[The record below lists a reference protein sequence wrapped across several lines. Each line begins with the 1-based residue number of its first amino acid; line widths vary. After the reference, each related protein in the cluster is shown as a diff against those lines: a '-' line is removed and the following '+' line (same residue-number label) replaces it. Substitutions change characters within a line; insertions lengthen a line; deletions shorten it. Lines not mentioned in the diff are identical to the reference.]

1 MDISDCFWL
10 FYASKYM
17 FFIGKVTEEWR
28 ALIMCIL
35 SDDYHSKTLLKNL
48 YFSNFK
54 DLFAN
59 IYRTVVIVS
68 IDLMPLW
75 LDYVLY

>member
-1 MDISDCFWL
+1 MEL
-10 FYASKYM
+10 FSIRIQRT
-17 FFIGKVTEEWR
+17 FQLVST
-28 ALIMCIL
+28 
-35 SDDYHSKTLLKNL
+35 
-48 YFSNFK
+48 

>member
-1 MDISDCFWL
+1 MKRRYSCI
-10 FYASKYM
+10 A
-17 FFIGKVTEEWR
+17 II
-28 ALIMCIL
+28 LIMCIL